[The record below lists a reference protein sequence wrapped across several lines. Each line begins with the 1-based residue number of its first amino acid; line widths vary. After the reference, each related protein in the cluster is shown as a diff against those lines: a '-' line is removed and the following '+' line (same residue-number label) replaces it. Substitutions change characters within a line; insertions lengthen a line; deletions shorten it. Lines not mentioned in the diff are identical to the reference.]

1 MRVKRMVEVGADIHE
16 VIGLA
21 WADDVTFEAIE
32 QKLGLSEANVI
43 ALMRANLKPGSFR
56 AWRKRVSGRKTK
68 HREPF
73 KRMLFS
79 DAEICASAC
88 ARACLSQSQE
98 GVNPGLDAAFQNRSG
113 ICVSCF
119 EWADAGPSQSWTPL
133 SQEIFCAA
141 YTQAASDLGHRPMGE
156 LRLYFGFSMVV
167 LLGLALAMFGLWQL
181 SGIQQQVSKASALS
195 DNVIR
200 ALEISN
206 NLQAIRRAILRYDFD
221 ADESSFEEA
230 AHRETVTV
238 DLLQAA
244 AKATLSS
251 ERLTIYRNV
260 EEIVVAMRAKREEL
274 GVAVKKMLE
283 SRETYFRAGDI
294 LTRDVADLLESA
306 RANSVDPTIIQGST
320 DLQAYMFLART
331 SGLRFLASRDPKH
344 LEAFKENIERV
355 QAQIDLLGIVE
366 LPEDIHKHLDSAKA
380 SYLNYIT
387 MFNLTST
394 NLMKSDAL
402 YNGDVRKLAIESLD
416 QTEKALNM
424 LRQDFNLV
432 QASTSARIT
441 DTINI
446 QVIVGG
452 GAFLLGSLLAFFMA
466 RGISNPLVR
475 LCAAMKSLAAGQF
488 NVVLPGLQ
496 SKDEIGDIARA
507 VEAFKVKAEEKSR
520 IEAENVRKQHE
531 VEAERETR
539 AAEARQRLSDEQSGV
554 VRRLAEALQS
564 LAAGNLNV
572 QLHDGFSETY
582 AQIRDNFNEAVDR
595 LRDTIGAVA
604 SSTGT
609 LVEGMTEISAASNDL
624 ARRTEQQAAGLEETA
639 AALDEMT
646 ATVKKSAEGAAHARS
661 ISAEADLNANQGAEI
676 VGETVSAMDAIAN
689 NAMSEEAAQLS
700 GLISQFQI
708 GHGAASG
715 RARSDQKRGESQSF
729 EARRAGNGR

>member
-1 MRVKRMVEVGADIHE
+1 MFLSRLGVKG
-16 VIGLA
+16 
-21 WADDVTFEAIE
+21 
-32 QKLGLSEANVI
+32 
-43 ALMRANLKPGSFR
+43 
-56 AWRKRVSGRKTK
+56 
-68 HREPF
+68 
-73 KRMLFS
+73 
-79 DAEICASAC
+79 
-88 ARACLSQSQE
+88 
-98 GVNPGLDAAFQNRSG
+98 
-113 ICVSCF
+113 
-119 EWADAGPSQSWTPL
+119 
-133 SQEIFCAA
+133 
-141 YTQAASDLGHRPMGE
+141 
-156 LRLYFGFSMVV
+156 RLYFGFSMVV

-320 DLQAYMFLART
+320 DLQAYLFLART

-676 VGETVSAMDAIAN
+676 VGETVSAMDAIAKSSAQISQIIGVIDEIAFQTN
-689 NAMSEEAAQLS
+689 LLALNAGVEAARAGDAGRGFAVVASEVRGLAQRSADAAKEIKGLISASAAQVGQGVKLVAQTGEALKRIVDQVKQINMVVADIAVGAKEQSIGLDEINRTDNQMDQMTQQNAAMAEESNASSNAMSEEAAQLS

>member
-1 MRVKRMVEVGADIHE
+1 MFLSRLGVKG
-16 VIGLA
+16 
-21 WADDVTFEAIE
+21 
-32 QKLGLSEANVI
+32 
-43 ALMRANLKPGSFR
+43 
-56 AWRKRVSGRKTK
+56 
-68 HREPF
+68 
-73 KRMLFS
+73 
-79 DAEICASAC
+79 
-88 ARACLSQSQE
+88 
-98 GVNPGLDAAFQNRSG
+98 
-113 ICVSCF
+113 
-119 EWADAGPSQSWTPL
+119 
-133 SQEIFCAA
+133 
-141 YTQAASDLGHRPMGE
+141 
-156 LRLYFGFSMVV
+156 RLYFGFSMVV

-676 VGETVSAMDAIAN
+676 VGETVSAMDAIAKSSAQISQIIGVIDEIAFQTN
-689 NAMSEEAAQLS
+689 LLALNAGVEAARAGDAGRGFAVVASEVRGLAQRSADAAKEIKGLISASAAQVGQGVKLVAQTGEALKRIVDQVKQINMVVADIAVGAKEQSIGLDEINRTVNQMDQMTQQNAAMAEESNASSNAMSEEAAQLS